1 QTVTYVY
8 EKNDTKK
15 GADEGNIT
23 HTKTSFNNTMNK
35 KNSKYLPKAG
45 VKSSNIYIWSGLI
58 LLTIIGLFCGV
69 KKVLKSW

>member
-1 QTVTYVY
+1 
-8 EKNDTKK
+8 
-15 GADEGNIT
+15 
-23 HTKTSFNNTMNK
+23 MNK